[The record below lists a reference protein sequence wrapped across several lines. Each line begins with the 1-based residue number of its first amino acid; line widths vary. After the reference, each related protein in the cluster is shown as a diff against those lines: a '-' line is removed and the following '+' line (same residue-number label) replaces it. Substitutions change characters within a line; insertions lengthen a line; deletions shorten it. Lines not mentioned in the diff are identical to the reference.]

1 METPTVQI
9 SRFNIPAPLAVAAW
23 VGFGVPV
30 FVWTVE
36 SFRATVGDVPSS
48 GTSSAGDGFSIPPGT
63 PDALVGPVVN
73 MEADSRPL
81 PLVERALRF
90 GLRLGGDLSRIRLNF
105 NVPFA

>member
-36 SFRATVGDVPSS
+36 SFRATVGGTVTVNEPSTGS
-48 GTSSAGDGFSIPPGT
+48 GDYSIPPGT
-63 PDALVGPVVN
+63 SPLLVGP
-73 MEADSRPL
+73 MIQEQADSRPL

-90 GLRLGGDLSRIRLNF
+90 GIRLGGDLSKLNISI
-105 NVPFA
+105 PFA

>member
-30 FVWTVE
+30 FIWTVE
-36 SFRATVGDVPSS
+36 SFRATVGGTVTVTEPSTGS
-48 GTSSAGDGFSIPPGT
+48 GDYNIPPGT
-63 PDALVGPVVN
+63 PPALVGPIIN
-73 MEADSRPL
+73 EQADSRPL

-90 GLRLGGDLSRIRLNF
+90 GIRLGGDLSKLNISI
-105 NVPFA
+105 PFA